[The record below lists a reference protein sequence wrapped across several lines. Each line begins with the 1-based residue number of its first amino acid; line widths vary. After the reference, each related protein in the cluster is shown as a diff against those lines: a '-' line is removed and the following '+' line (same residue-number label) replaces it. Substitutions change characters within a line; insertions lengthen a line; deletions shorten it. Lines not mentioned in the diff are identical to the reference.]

1 MRIHIKTKEKNI
13 RLRVPSRL
21 IMNRFTAYIGIS
33 LLRKKHNIPAGITA
47 HKLQQL
53 FREVLRLKK
62 KYPKWSLMDITDKKG
77 THIHIKL

>member
-33 LLRKKHNIPAGITA
+33 LLRKKYDIPAGFTA

-53 FREVLRLKK
+53 FREVHRLKK
-62 KYPKWSLMDITDKKG
+62 KYPKWPLIDIIDKKG

>member
-33 LLRKKHNIPAGITA
+33 LLHRKHDIPVGFTA

-53 FREVLRLKK
+53 FREVHRLKK
-62 KYPKWSLMDITDKKG
+62 KYPKWSLIDIIDKKG
-77 THIHIKL
+77 THIHIKF

>member
-13 RLRVPSRL
+13 RLRVPSCL

-53 FREVLRLKK
+53 FREVHRLKK
-62 KYPKWSLMDITDKKG
+62 KYPKWSFMDMTDKKG